1 VSGDGSHPR
10 LGQIVDARSCPEGA
24 GWPSNGTPKRGAQ
37 MLAMCATPGQ
47 LDYFAFLVFEQ
58 LGEQPTLRKSQR

>member
-1 VSGDGSHPR
+1 
-10 LGQIVDARSCPEGA
+10 
-24 GWPSNGTPKRGAQ
+24 